1 MRVIKAAIIIAAILF
16 AAVSATA
23 DINMGGQARFYSMG
37 GAGLASIDNP
47 SETAAMNPA
56 AMGLLSKRVRFTF
69 PNFGV
74 CADGASI
81 DDISKWAND
90 IWDLSGSQGVEVAR
104 EFGTHDTMLDAGAS
118 TGISGL
124 GITAMLDGEARLRI
138 IPNEEFKEFARTGN
152 MPADPSQMQAVVWAE
167 AAMSMPSISAGFKVP
182 KFATGKGDLWVGA
195 RVRAVKG
202 RYIRRTISWSGSND
216 PNNALST
223 SNEPVKEES
232 GIGGDF
238 GLIYR
243 APGKRQM
250 SYGLA
255 VTNLLK
261 PSLGDINQETIW
273 SAGMSMQP
281 NSKTVVVADIV
292 NMTDAYD
299 EGTDLR
305 MGIEFKPA
313 KWLGLRAGYTGH
325 VLTTGVGVFGYDFA
339 FASETPL
346 SISRTI
352 RF

>member
-1 MRVIKAAIIIAAILF
+1 MRVIKAAFIIAAILF
-16 AAVSATA
+16 AAVSAMA
-23 DINMGGQARFYSMG
+23 DVSMGGQARFYAMG

-47 SETAAMNPA
+47 SETATMNPA
-56 AMGLLSKRVRFTF
+56 AMGLLSKRVRFTL
-69 PNFGV
+69 PNFGIR
-74 CADGASI
+74 ADGASV

-90 IWDLSGSQGVEVAR
+90 IWDLSGTQGVEIAR
-104 EFGTHDTMLDAGAS
+104 EFGTHDTTLDAGAS

-124 GITAMLDGEARLRI
+124 SISAMLDGEARLKI
-138 IPNEEFKEFARTGN
+138 IPNDEFKEFARTGN
-152 MPADPSQMQAVVWAE
+152 LPSDPSKMEAVVWAE
-167 AAMSMPSISAGFKVP
+167 AAASVPSISAGFKVP
-182 KFATGKGDLWVGA
+182 KFATGKGDLWIGA

-202 RYIRRTISWSGSND
+202 RYIRRTINWSGSND
-216 PNNALST
+216 PNNALTT
-223 SNEPVKEES
+223 SSEPVKEES

-261 PSLGDINQETIW
+261 PSLGDIDQETIW
-273 SAGMSMQP
+273 NVGVSMQP
-281 NSKTVVVADIV
+281 TSKMVVVADIV
-292 NMTDAYD
+292 NLTDAYD

-305 MGIEFKPA
+305 MGVEFRPVR
-313 KWLGLRAGYTGH
+313 WLGLRAGYTGH